1 MRRSRQTDLA
11 SKRPICHT
19 APPPNPPH
27 PTRPPPSTQRSL
39 KCDPL
44 HFDTLSRTPG
54 THDEQLGES
63 NNEASARRPLTAI
76 TVPITAGRRGG
87 AADVQQF
94 ASKML
99 RAVSRYR
106 LQRRDGK
113 AARAEHRVAHVLRKL
128 CVSDASLARTWHGM

>member
-19 APPPNPPH
+19 APPTPPVLLHPPNAASNVTP
-27 PTRPPPSTQRSL
+27 
-39 KCDPL
+39 C
-44 HFDTLSRTPG
+44 TLSRTPG

-94 ASKML
+94 TSKML

-113 AARAEHRVAHVLRKL
+113 ASRAEHRVAHVLRKL